1 MLDFFHRVFGLCFEF
16 RTFEHAYQLEPPK
29 EVEIRV
35 MISKRTE
42 EMTSF
47 IVMDVLERANEMERE
62 GVHVIHLEVGEPD
75 FDTPACV
82 KEAACKALDDGHTHY
97 THSLGLFEL
106 REAICEYYFKTY
118 SVSVDP
124 DQVIVTS
131 GSSPAIFLVFA
142 TLLEKDDQVIIS
154 DPHYACYPNFIKF
167 VQGAPVT
174 VPVYEED
181 GFQYRPESIQ
191 ERIVSNTKAIF
202 INSPSNPTGNLLS
215 DTRMQKIAALA
226 ATPESPYVVSDE
238 IYHGLVYEGKEHS
251 ILEFTDHAFVF
262 NGFSKLFAMTGLRL
276 GYVIAPRPFIR
287 PMQKLQQNFFI
298 SANAMV
304 QKAGIAAL
312 QEAQNDVVRMK
323 KIYDERR
330 RFMIGRLK
338 EIGFGITVEPTGAF
352 YVFANA
358 KHLSNDSYKLAFDI
372 LENGHVGVA
381 PGIDF
386 GQNGEGYLRFSY
398 ANSLENIEEG
408 MNRLETY
415 LETRI

>member
-1 MLDFFHRVFGLCFEF
+1 
-16 RTFEHAYQLEPPK
+16 
-29 EVEIRV
+29 
-35 MISKRTE
+35 MISKRTA

-62 GVHVIHLEVGEPD
+62 GVRIIHLEVGEPD
-75 FDTPACV
+75 FDTPTCV
-82 KEAACKALDDGHTHY
+82 KEAACRALEAGHTHY

-106 REAICEYYFKTY
+106 RDAICGYYQTTY
-118 SVSVDP
+118 GVAIDP

-131 GSSPAIFLVFA
+131 GSSPAIFLLFSA
-142 TLLEKDDQVIIS
+142 LLEKNDQVIIS

-167 VQGAPVT
+167 VQGQPVT
-174 VPVYEED
+174 VRVYEED

-191 ERIVSNTKAIF
+191 KKMTAKTKAIF

-215 DTRMQKIAALA
+215 QSRMKAIAALA
-226 ATPESPYVVSDE
+226 DSPNSPFIVSDE

-251 ILEFTDHAFVF
+251 ILEFTDRAFVV

-276 GYVIAPRPFIR
+276 GYVIAPKLFIR

-298 SANAMV
+298 SANAKV
-304 QKAGIAAL
+304 QKAGIVAL
-312 QEAQNDVVRMK
+312 KDAGSDVSEMK
-323 KIYDERR
+323 RIYDERR
-330 RFMIGRLK
+330 RFMIAGLK
-338 EIGFGITVEPTGAF
+338 KLGFGITVEPTGAF

-358 KHLSNDSYKLAFDI
+358 RHLSEDSYKLAFDI
-372 LENGHVGVA
+372 LQTAHVGVA

-398 ANSLENIEEG
+398 ANSLENIREG
-408 MNRLETY
+408 MDRLEKY
-415 LETRI
+415 LEKRD

>member
-1 MLDFFHRVFGLCFEF
+1 
-16 RTFEHAYQLEPPK
+16 
-29 EVEIRV
+29 
-35 MISKRTE
+35 MISKRTA

-62 GVHVIHLEVGEPD
+62 GVHIVHLEVGEPD
-75 FDTPACV
+75 FDTPTCV
-82 KEAACKALDDGHTHY
+82 KEAACRALEDGHTHY

-106 REAICEYYFKTY
+106 RDAICGYYQTTY
-118 SVSVDP
+118 GVAIDP

-131 GSSPAIFLVFA
+131 GSSPAIFLLFSA
-142 TLLEKDDQVIIS
+142 LLEKNDQVIIS

-167 VQGAPVT
+167 VQGQPVT
-174 VPVYEED
+174 VRVYEED
-181 GFQYRPESIQ
+181 GFQYRPESIKKKMTAT
-191 ERIVSNTKAIF
+191 TKAIF

-215 DTRMQKIAALA
+215 QSRMKAIATLA
-226 ATPESPYVVSDE
+226 DSPNSPFIVSDE

-251 ILEFTDHAFVF
+251 ILEFTDRAFVV

-276 GYVIAPRPFIR
+276 GYVIAPKPFIR

-304 QKAGIAAL
+304 QQAGIVAL
-312 QEAQNDVVRMK
+312 KEAGSDVSEMK
-323 KIYDERR
+323 RIYDERR
-330 RFMIGRLK
+330 RFMIAALK
-338 EIGFGITVEPTGAF
+338 KLGFGITVEPTGAF

-358 KHLSNDSYKLAFDI
+358 RHLSDDSYKLAFDI
-372 LENGHVGVA
+372 LQEAHVGVA

-398 ANSLENIEEG
+398 ANSLENIKEG
-408 MNRLETY
+408 MDRLEKY
-415 LETRI
+415 LEKRA